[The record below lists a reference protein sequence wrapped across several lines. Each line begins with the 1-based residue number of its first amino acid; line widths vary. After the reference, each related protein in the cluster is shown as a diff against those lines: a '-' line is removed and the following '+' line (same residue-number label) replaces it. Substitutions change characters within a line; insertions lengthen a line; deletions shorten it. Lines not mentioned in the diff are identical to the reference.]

1 MLESFFV
8 CTLVFAIY
16 GYFMIEIFKKKIFF
30 LQSPNSRN
38 KEKPQSADVSRYL
51 TGTVKSKQSEWVDW
65 VNNYWTDGLLND

>member
-16 GYFMIEIFKKKIFF
+16 GYFMIEIFKIYIYNF

-38 KEKPQSADVSRYL
+38 KEKSQSADVSRYL
-51 TGTVKSKQSEWVDW
+51 NGTVRSKQSEWVDW
-65 VNNYWTDGLLND
+65 VNNYWTD